1 MVKMGGYHMPKK
13 KYVIE
18 LTEEERHKL
27 TKIIK
32 TGSSP
37 ARVITRANI
46 LLVSDVSLGKPP
58 TVAETAERFNTTTT
72 TVQNVRTAFAKF
84 GLDGALYRKKRQT
97 PPVQPKVDG
106 RLEAHIISI
115 CCSEPPKGYERWTL
129 RLIADKCV
137 ELGYVDSISHMT
149 VKRTLKKTN
158 LSLT

>member
-1 MVKMGGYHMPKK
+1 MPKK

-18 LTEEERHKL
+18 LDTKERSKL

-37 ARVITRANI
+37 AKVITRANI
-46 LLVSDVSLGKPP
+46 LLVSDASSGKPL
-58 TVAETAERFNTTTT
+58 TVAETAERFNTTPT
-72 TVQNVRTAFAKF
+72 TVQNVRTAFAEF
-84 GLDGALYRKKRQT
+84 GLEGTLYRKKRKT

-106 RLEAHIISI
+106 NLEAHIISI

-158 LSLT
+158 LNLT

>member
-1 MVKMGGYHMPKK
+1 MPKK
-13 KYVIE
+13 KYVIK
-18 LTEEERHKL
+18 LTSEQRGKL

-46 LLVSDVSLGKPP
+46 LLVSDVSLGKPL
-58 TVAETAERFNTTTT
+58 TVAETAERFSTTST
-72 TVQNVRTAFAKF
+72 TVQNVRTAYAKY
-84 GLDGALYRKKRQT
+84 GLDAALYRKKRKT

-106 RLEAHIISI
+106 KLEAHIISI
-115 CCSEPPKGYERWTL
+115 CCSQPPEGYQRWTL

-149 VKRTLKKTN
+149 VMRTLKKTN

>member
-1 MVKMGGYHMPKK
+1 MPKK

-18 LTEEERHKL
+18 LDSKERNVL

-32 TGSSP
+32 TGTSP
-37 ARVITRANI
+37 AKVITRANI
-46 LLVSDVSLGKPP
+46 LLASDVSSGKPL
-58 TVAETAERFNTTTT
+58 TVAEAAVRFNTTQT
-72 TVQNVRTAFAKF
+72 TVQNIRTAYAEF
-84 GLDGALYRKKRQT
+84 GLEGALYRKKREV
-97 PPVQPKVDG
+97 PPVKPKVDG
-106 RLEAHIISI
+106 NLEAHIISI

-137 ELGYVDSISHMT
+137 ELGYIDSISHMT

>member
-1 MVKMGGYHMPKK
+1 MPKK

-18 LTEEERHKL
+18 LDTKERSKL

-32 TGSSP
+32 TGYTP
-37 ARVITRANI
+37 AKVITRANI
-46 LLVSDVSLGKPP
+46 LLVSDASSGKPL
-58 TVAETAERFNTTTT
+58 TVVETAERFNTTPT
-72 TVQNVRTAFAKF
+72 TVQNARTVFAKF
-84 GLDGALYRKKRQT
+84 GLEGALYRKKRKT
-97 PPVQPKVDG
+97 PPVQPKVDEN
-106 RLEAHIISI
+106 LEAHIISI

-158 LSLT
+158 LNLT

>member
-1 MVKMGGYHMPKK
+1 MPKK

-18 LTEEERHKL
+18 LDSKERNVL

-32 TGSSP
+32 TGTSP
-37 ARVITRANI
+37 ARVITRAHI
-46 LLVSDVSLGKPP
+46 LLASDVSSGKPQ
-58 TVAETAERFNTTTT
+58 TVAEAAKRFNTTQT
-72 TVQNVRTAFAKF
+72 TVQNVRTAYAEF
-84 GLDGALYRKKRQT
+84 GLEGALYRRKREV

-106 RLEAHIISI
+106 NLEAHILSI
-115 CCSEPPKGYERWTL
+115 CCSEPPHGYERWTL

-137 ELGYVDSISHMT
+137 ELGYIDSISHMT

>member
-1 MVKMGGYHMPKK
+1 MPKK
-13 KYVIE
+13 KYVIK
-18 LTEEERHKL
+18 LTSEQRSKL

-46 LLVSDVSLGKPP
+46 LLVSDVSLGKAP
-58 TVAETAERFNTTTT
+58 TVAETAKRFNTTTT
-72 TVQNVRTAFAKF
+72 TVQNVRTAYAKF

-106 RLEAHIISI
+106 KLEAHIIAI
-115 CCSEPPKGYERWTL
+115 CCSQPPKGYQRWTL

-149 VKRTLKKTN
+149 VMRTLKKTN